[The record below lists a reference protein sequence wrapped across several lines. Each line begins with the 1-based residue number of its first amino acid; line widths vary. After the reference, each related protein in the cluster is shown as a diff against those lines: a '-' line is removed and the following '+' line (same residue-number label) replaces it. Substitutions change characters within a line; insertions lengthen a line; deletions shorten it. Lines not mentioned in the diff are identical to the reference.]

1 MNVKNC
7 ERNCSFEVRDLEVRW
22 RRSDV
27 GGAGC
32 GDVYCSEVTQPPSFS
47 LPSARSYR
55 RSRTFPWRTNT
66 GVSSGCRSAGTSP
79 SGRTETTSRVF
90 FTDAALSPRA
100 RVTVSGKTHKSGMSS
115 RRVWKRAPTRASS
128 TLPRLQL

>member
-32 GDVYCSEVTQPPSFS
+32 GDV
-47 LPSARSYR
+47 
-55 RSRTFPWRTNT
+55 
-66 GVSSGCRSAGTSP
+66 
-79 SGRTETTSRVF
+79 
-90 FTDAALSPRA
+90 
-100 RVTVSGKTHKSGMSS
+100 
-115 RRVWKRAPTRASS
+115 
-128 TLPRLQL
+128 